1 MIAQPRPEDLLDW
14 YIETGADEAIGD
26 TPVDRFAA
34 SKAGT
39 QRAAPPAGAKP
50 AAPRAP
56 AAPPA
61 ATATRE
67 IAAACDTVEALV
79 AAIQDFDG
87 CALKETATNTVIAD
101 GNAETARV
109 MFVGEAPGAA
119 EDRRG
124 LPFVGPAG
132 QLLDRMLAAIGM
144 DRATAYISN
153 MIFWRPPGNRTPT
166 ADEIAM
172 CLAFTQRHIELV
184 APEVLVPI
192 GGISAKALLGRAEGI
207 TRLRGT
213 WHRYQSPGLAEPIP
227 AIATFHSAYLLRQ
240 PAKKRE
246 VWRDLLAI
254 KARLDEADAA

>member
-1 MIAQPRPEDLLDW
+1 MTVDPRGRDLLDW
-14 YIETGADEAIGD
+14 YIETGADEAISD
-26 TPVDRFAA
+26 VPVDRFAA
-34 SKAGT
+34 TQAAQ
-39 QRAAPPAGAKP
+39 QRAAPPKGAKP
-50 AAPRAP
+50 ATPRAP

-61 ATATRE
+61 AATTRE

-79 AAIQDFDG
+79 AAIRDFDG

-101 GNAETARV
+101 GNAQTARV

-144 DRATAYISN
+144 DRTTAYISN

-184 APEVLVPI
+184 APEILVPI
-192 GGISAKALLGRAEGI
+192 GGISAKALLGRTEGI

-213 WHRYQSPGLAEPIP
+213 WHSYRSPGLAEPIP
-227 AIATFHSAYLLRQ
+227 AIATFHSAYLLRS

>member
-1 MIAQPRPEDLLDW
+1 MTVDPRGRNLLDW

-26 TPVDRFAA
+26 VPVDRFAA
-34 SKAGT
+34 TQAAQ

-56 AAPPA
+56 SAPPVA
-61 ATATRE
+61 ATTRE

-79 AAIQDFDG
+79 AAIQGFDG

-213 WHRYQSPGLAEPIP
+213 WHSYQSSGLAEPIP

-254 KARLDEADAA
+254 KARLDEAA